1 MSISHRHFSNKK
13 KLFKSSLSIKLK
25 PEKRSYSVK
34 FKSALTLSKNLY
46 KKETKII
53 NENLLILNYIMNCS
67 QKKFSAKTSL
77 TDSSPDNLKYDLNM
91 INKFE
96 EDINTNLSFISN
108 FDLEDIYNE
117 NNKSFNSEEEED
129 DNDNFEIIVN
139 TRKINKKVVNNIDND
154 DEVNDKLNKDFLD
167 IKKLILGKI

>member
-13 KLFKSSLSIKLK
+13 KLFKSSLSIKLE

-34 FKSALTLSKNLY
+34 FQSDMALSKNLY
-46 KKETKII
+46 KKDTKVI

-77 TDSSPDNLKYDLNM
+77 TDSSPENLKYDLTM
-91 INKFE
+91 INKYE
-96 EDINTNLSFISN
+96 ENINSNLSFISN
-108 FDLEDIYNE
+108 FDLEDVYNE
-117 NNKSFNSEEEED
+117 HNDSFNSEEED
-129 DNDNFEIIVN
+129 DNDNFEIVANPRI
-139 TRKINKKVVNNIDND
+139 INKKVVNNIDND

-167 IKKLILGKI
+167 IKRLVLGKK

>member
-13 KLFKSSLSIKLK
+13 KLFKSSLSIKLE

-34 FKSALTLSKNLY
+34 FQSDMTLSKNLY
-46 KKETKII
+46 KKDSKVI

-77 TDSSPDNLKYDLNM
+77 TDSFPENLKYDLTM
-91 INKFE
+91 INKYE
-96 EDINTNLSFISN
+96 ENINSNLSFISN
-108 FDLEDIYNE
+108 FDLEDVYNE
-117 NNKSFNSEEEED
+117 HNDSFNSEEED
-129 DNDNFEIIVN
+129 DNDNFEIVIN
-139 TRKINKKVVNNIDND
+139 PRIINKKVVNNIDND

-167 IKKLILGKI
+167 IKRLVLGKK

>member
-1 MSISHRHFSNKK
+1 MSISSRHFSKK
-13 KLFKSSLSIKLK
+13 KKIFKSSLSIKLK

-34 FKSALTLSKNLY
+34 YQSDITLNKNLY
-46 KKETKII
+46 KKDTKII